1 MTITLTII
9 FILISGW
16 FTGLEIALLQTD
28 KVELSNNAKNE
39 DSVSKGLSKWM
50 SNSSKLFTTILLS
63 INFSNQIAAAI
74 FSYWIYQN
82 LMDQNRTFLNVVFT
96 LTIFIFAEGLP
107 KMWAIRSSKFFTN
120 GANLSLKI
128 AGYILAPFVSFFS
141 LLPKK
146 MKMDSKGLIR
156 VYKIQRKE
164 IIKITDRAME
174 EEVMTDEAKRI
185 RGVLLLG
192 EKTVKSC
199 IVPSKDIVV
208 LGPEMKI
215 DDVIKVVKKTGHS
228 RIPFCFENLD
238 DSRTY
243 LHAKSLFKLK
253 DGEDWKT
260 VLKPLVRLESNTYLD
275 DAMDSMKKGG
285 GIAIVENRD
294 KTLGVVFL
302 EDILEFALGKTA
314 DEYDEKL
321 N

>member
-1 MTITLTII
+1 MTLSLAIL

-28 KVELSNNAKNE
+28 KVELSNNTKE
-39 DSVSKGLSKWM
+39 DSGFKNLFDWM

-74 FSYWIYQN
+74 FSYFIYVN
-82 LMDQNRTFLNVVFT
+82 LLTDERVYLNLIFTVVI
-96 LTIFIFAEGLP
+96 LIFAEGLP
-107 KMWAIRSSKFFTN
+107 KMWAIRSSNVFIK
-120 GANLSLKI
+120 GANASLKVSN
-128 AGYILAPFVSFFS
+128 YLLAPFITFFS
-141 LLPKK
+141 FLPKR

-164 IIKITDRAME
+164 IINITDRAME
-174 EEVMTDEAKRI
+174 EKIMTDEVKRI
-185 RGVLLLG
+185 RGVLSLG
-192 EKTVKSC
+192 EKTVRSC
-199 IVPSKDIVV
+199 IVPKDEITV
-208 LGPEMKI
+208 LGPDMKL
-215 DDVIKVVKKTGHS
+215 DDVVDVIKKTGHS
-228 RIPFCFENLD
+228 RIPFCFNDLD

-253 DGEDWKT
+253 KEEDWKT
-260 VLKPLVRLESNTYLD
+260 VLKPLVRLKSNTYLD

-285 GIAIVENRD
+285 GIAIVET
-294 KTLGVVFL
+294 KTQTLGVVFL
-302 EDILEFALGKTA
+302 EDILEFAVGKTA

>member
-1 MTITLTII
+1 MTIGLTIL

-28 KVELSNNAKNE
+28 KVELSSNVKKE
-39 DSVSKGLSKWM
+39 DSLSKGLSEWL

-82 LMDQNRTFLNVVFT
+82 SMTENRFYLNVFFT

-107 KMWAIRSSKFFTN
+107 KMWAIRSSEFFTR

-128 AGYILAPFVSFFS
+128 SNYLLGPFVRFFS
-141 LLPKK
+141 FLPKK
-146 MKMDSKGLIR
+146 MNMDSSGLIR

-199 IVPSKDIVV
+199 IVPKDDIVV
-208 LGPEMKI
+208 LGPEMKF
-215 DDVIKVVKKTGHS
+215 DDVVKVIKETGHS
-228 RIPFCFENLD
+228 RIPFCFENLN

-253 DGEDWKT
+253 EREDWKT
-260 VLKPLVRLESNTYLD
+260 VLKPLVRLKSNTYLD

-285 GIAIVENRD
+285 GVAIVENGN
-294 KTLGVVFL
+294 KTLGLVFL
-302 EDILEFALGKTA
+302 EDILELAIGKTA

>member
-1 MTITLTII
+1 MTLSLAIL

-28 KVELSNNAKNE
+28 KVELSSNTKE
-39 DSVSKGLSKWM
+39 DSGFKNLFDWM

-74 FSYWIYQN
+74 FSYFIYVN
-82 LMDQNRTFLNVVFT
+82 LLTDERVYLNLIFTVVI
-96 LTIFIFAEGLP
+96 LIFAEGLP
-107 KMWAIRSSKFFTN
+107 KMWAIRSSNVFIK
-120 GANLSLKI
+120 GANASLKVSN
-128 AGYILAPFVSFFS
+128 YLLAPFITFFS
-141 LLPKK
+141 FLPER

-164 IIKITDRAME
+164 IINITDRAME
-174 EEVMTDEAKRI
+174 EKIMTDEVKRI
-185 RGVLLLG
+185 RGVLSLG
-192 EKTVKSC
+192 EKTVRSC
-199 IVPSKDIVV
+199 IVPKDEITV
-208 LGPEMKI
+208 LGPDMKL
-215 DDVIKVVKKTGHS
+215 DDVVDVIKKTGHS
-228 RIPFCFENLD
+228 RIPFCFNDLD

-253 DGEDWKT
+253 KEEDWKT
-260 VLKPLVRLESNTYLD
+260 VLKPLVRLKSNTYLD

-285 GIAIVENRD
+285 GIAIVET
-294 KTLGVVFL
+294 KTQTLGVVFL
-302 EDILEFALGKTA
+302 EDILEFAVGKTA

>member
-1 MTITLTII
+1 MTIALTIL

-28 KVELSNNAKNE
+28 KVELSNNSKKE
-39 DSVSKGLSKWM
+39 DSLSKSLSEWM

-63 INFSNQIAAAI
+63 INFSNQISAAI

-82 LMDQNRTFLNVVFT
+82 LMNENRIYLNLFFT

-107 KMWAIRSSKFFTN
+107 KMWAIRSPRFFTN
-120 GANLSLKI
+120 GASLSLKI
-128 AGYILAPFVSFFS
+128 AGCILSPFVNFFS

-146 MKMDSKGLIR
+146 MKMDSTGLIR

-192 EKTVKSC
+192 EKTVESC
-199 IVPSKDIVV
+199 IVSRKDIVV
-208 LGPEMKI
+208 LGPDMKI
-215 DDVIKVVKKTGHS
+215 DDVIKVIKKTGHS
-228 RIPFCFENLD
+228 RIPFCFKNLN

-253 DGEDWKT
+253 EGEDWKT
-260 VLKPLVRLESNTYLD
+260 VLKPLVRLKSDTYLD
-275 DAMDSMKKGG
+275 DAMDSMKQGG
-285 GIAIVENRD
+285 GIAVVENKN

-302 EDILEFALGKTA
+302 EDILEFAVGKTA